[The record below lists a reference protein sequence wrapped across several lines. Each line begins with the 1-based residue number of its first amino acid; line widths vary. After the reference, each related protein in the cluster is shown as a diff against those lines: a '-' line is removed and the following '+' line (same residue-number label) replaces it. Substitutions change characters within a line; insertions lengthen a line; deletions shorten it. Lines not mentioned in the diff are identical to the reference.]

1 MENKIKEFKHLE
13 KWQDTLAS
21 CIRCGYCF
29 EHCPMFHH
37 TGWESDAPRAKII
50 TAFGLLSGQ
59 VEPSESAADKMFSC
73 FYCMRCEAACSSGV
87 PLTEIFTDAKKDLVE
102 MGLKGPG
109 TTSTTQLN
117 CARCLICVGACP
129 HEARSYDGNGITTD
143 PTKCKA
149 CGICIEVCPAGAA
162 KIEHHFG
169 TDRDDLIERAS
180 SFLKTHDSAKA
191 IVFACNWSYYPELQA
206 SVLPESETDQ
216 KDYEI
221 LVNMCGGRLEAQ
233 LLMAPFLHNARG
245 VMVAC
250 CPDDECQHDGN
261 LKAKK
266 MVENLK
272 NTFKR
277 IDIDPERIQL
287 VQIPA
292 GDKTLFQAEIDTFVD
307 ALNKMGPIR

>member
-129 HEARSYDGNGITTD
+129 HEARSYDGNGIATD

-191 IVFACNWSYYPELQA
+191 IIFACNWSYYPELQA

-307 ALNKMGPIR
+307 ALGKMGPIR